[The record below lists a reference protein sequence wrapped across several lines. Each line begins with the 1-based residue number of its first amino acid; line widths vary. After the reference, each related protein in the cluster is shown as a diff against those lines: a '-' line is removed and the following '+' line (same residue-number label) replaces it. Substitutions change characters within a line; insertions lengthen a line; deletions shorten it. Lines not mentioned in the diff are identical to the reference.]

1 MRRVNISTLKNN
13 LSAILATLESEGAI
27 TVTDRDRPVAE
38 LRPLPLLLDE
48 DHWARL
54 EREGVIR
61 RPAQKWT
68 PEEVQEFLRMHPPVE
83 TVQSANV
90 LQALLDERSEGW

>member
-13 LSAILATLESEGAI
+13 LSAILATLETHGAV
-27 TVTDRDRPVAE
+27 TVTNRGRPVAK
-38 LRPLPLLLDE
+38 LRPLPPTRSE
-48 DHWARL
+48 DHWDRL

-61 RPAQKWT
+61 RPAKKWT
-68 PEEVQEFLRMHPPVE
+68 PEEVQEFLRMRPPAE
-83 TVQSANV
+83 TAQSASV